1 MYTNIRNILLMRWF
15 FSSEESKHTKY
26 DSWCN
31 AISLL
36 RLMYQHRTNSL
47 YTTAVPFFK
56 HSLSLCLCI
65 KISPYLKDWKS
76 SFPCPKHFNIQAH
89 LQNNHHTQQMISS
102 HALMNMVSLS
112 LWFGRGSAEH
122 LLHPP
127 SLGHV
132 GLEILGSVCY
142 PGGVKLSGV
151 LVHQVGVLSAAWATK
166 VLHLKQSCNS
176 TDNPLLCCHLVCVK
190 HMLISR
196 YAFCICIWVKYF

>member
-1 MYTNIRNILLMRWF
+1 MYTNIRNLLLMRWF

-47 YTTAVPFFK
+47 YTTASCFKVSVPFFK
-56 HSLSLCLCI
+56 HSLSFCLCI

-76 SFPCPKHFNIQAH
+76 SFPCQKHFNIQAH
-89 LQNNHHTQQMISS
+89 LQNNHHTQQMTSS
-102 HALMNMVSLS
+102 HTLMNMVSLS
-112 LWFGRGSAEH
+112 LWFGGGPAEH

-176 TDNPLLCCHLVCVK
+176 KDNSLLCFHLSMCKAYVK
-190 HMLISR
+190 
-196 YAFCICIWVKYF
+196 F